1 MTQHLRAE
9 CRLILTIL
17 FRQPGFWVPTVI
29 FPAMLYAFFGAQ
41 SGGGSWAANAM
52 ASFCIYAVLGVGFFQ
67 FGVSV
72 AQDRQSAFAT
82 WQRSL
87 PGHRVIAWIARV
99 MGSVVFVI
107 LAVWLVVLAALLM
120 AEIDL
125 SPQAWVRLA
134 LVCLLASIPATVM
147 GIALGSVSSARAAV
161 PIANL
166 IFLPLAY
173 LGGLWV
179 PPMFMP
185 APIAA
190 LSEWTPTRA
199 MGELSWAAIDG
210 SAWEPLQFAILAAW
224 TSVAAAVIFI
234 SRGIARGA

>member
-17 FRQPGFWVPTVI
+17 FRQPGFWVPTVL

-41 SGGGSWAANAM
+41 SGGGSWAAYAM
-52 ASFCIYAVLGVGFFQ
+52 ASFCVYAVLGVGFYQ
-67 FGVSV
+67 FGVGV
-72 AQDRQSAFAT
+72 AQDRESAFAI

-87 PGHRVIAWIARV
+87 PGHYANQWIARV
-99 MGSVVFVI
+99 LVSLVF
-107 LAVWLVVLAALLM
+107 VVLAACLVIAVAQLITDIEL
-120 AEIDL
+120 A
-125 SPQAWVRLA
+125 AAVWARLA
-134 LVCLLASIPATVM
+134 LVCLVATIPATTM

-161 PIANL
+161 PTANL

-179 PPMFMP
+179 PPMSMP

-190 LSEWTPTRA
+190 ISEWTPTRA
-199 MGELSWAAIDG
+199 MVELGWAAING
-210 SAWEPLQFAILAAW
+210 AAWEFRHMLLLLGW
-224 TSVAAAVIFI
+224 TIIASAVIFTARW
-234 SRGIARGA
+234 SR

>member
-1 MTQHLRAE
+1 MTQQLRAE
-9 CRLILTIL
+9 CGLILTVL
-17 FRQPGFWVPTVI
+17 FRQPAFWVPTVL

-52 ASFCIYAVLGVGFFQ
+52 ASFAVYAVLGVGFFQ

-72 AQDRQSAFAT
+72 AQDKESPFAV

-87 PGHRVIAWIARV
+87 PGHAASRWIAR
-99 MGSVVFVI
+99 MLTSLVVFFVI
-107 LAVWLVVLAALLM
+107 AVALLM
-120 AEIDL
+120 ADIHL
-125 SPQAWVRLA
+125 AATTWARLA
-134 LVCLLASIPATVM
+134 LVCLLATLPATLM
-147 GIALGSVSSARAAV
+147 GIALGSVCSARAAV

-166 IFLPLAY
+166 IFLPLSY

-190 LSEWTPTRA
+190 ISVWTPTRA
-199 MGELSWAAIDG
+199 MGELGWAAIND
-210 SAWEPLQFAILAAW
+210 APWDMRHIAILAGWSLLAVVVIL
-224 TSVAAAVIFI
+224 VARRLPK
-234 SRGIARGA
+234 RG

>member
-1 MTQHLRAE
+1 MIQHLRAE
-9 CRLILTIL
+9 CGLILTIL
-17 FRQPGFWVPTVI
+17 FRQPGFWVPTVL

-52 ASFCIYAVLGVGFFQ
+52 ASFAIYAVLGVGFFQ

-72 AQDRQSAFAT
+72 AQDRESAFAV

-87 PGHRVIAWIARV
+87 PGHAVNPWIARIV
-99 MGSVVFVI
+99 ASLVFVS
-107 LAVWLVVLAALLM
+107 LAVCLVIAVALLM
-120 AEIDL
+120 TDIAL
-125 SPQAWVRLA
+125 SASTWGRLA
-134 LVCLLASIPATVM
+134 LVCLLATIPATMM
-147 GIALGSVSSARAAV
+147 GIALGSVASARAAV

-190 LSEWTPTRA
+190 ISEWTPTRA
-199 MGELSWAAIDG
+199 MGELGWAAING
-210 SAWEPLQFAILAAW
+210 EAWEPQQIFILLGW
-224 TSVAAAVIFI
+224 SLLAAAVILV
-234 SRGIARGA
+234 SRSYAKRS